1 MELAI
6 LCPLYPNQEKK
17 LEAWLETPLRIE
29 ELEEARKK
37 KSNLTTTEYISWLQ
51 YQVIL
56 NEKKTSYYIP
66 YFMRRLN
73 LEAVTVFGYFVNGSG
88 QQYIE
93 SFHKENQPYVRD
105 YLLEMILNKRK
116 LITRFPVDEPLVHSF
131 REMLD
136 VYDDFNEWTTNFSL
150 DEIREEYEQG
160 LKKEEQRELARYVN
174 ESKKN
179 LLLER
184 KERKIIRFKKEIERE
199 ERDDY
204 KLNYKNRYK
213 NARDLYYLFVKRAE
227 DNLDVL
233 VRYVLTLLDLP
244 KQTSFSYTLVKN
256 YLNGMLR
263 KFLMQYI
270 TYTEGKKYAF
280 EKTRYVEMSLYRL
293 LKEGAVVSYQP
304 KEYTVWIPHSLQDNL
319 EVLDLCDTYLF
330 HKKEPTL

>member
-6 LCPLYPNQEKK
+6 LCPNQE
-17 LEAWLETPLRIE
+17 EALDEWLETPLRIE

-37 KSNLTTTEYISWLQ
+37 KGNLTTTEYINWLQ

-56 NEKKTSYYIP
+56 SERKTSYYIP

-88 QQYIE
+88 QQYSE
-93 SFHKENQPYVRD
+93 SFHKKNQPYIRD

-116 LITRFPVDEPLVHSF
+116 LITRFPVDEPLVRSF
-131 REMLD
+131 DEMLD
-136 VYDDFNEWTTNFSL
+136 VYDDFNEWITDFSL
-150 DEIREEYEQG
+150 NEMKKEYEQG
-160 LKKEEQRELARYVN
+160 LEKEEQKELARYVN

-204 KLNYKNRYK
+204 KLNYKKRYK
-213 NARDLYYLFVKRAE
+213 NSRDLYYQFIERAE
-227 DNLDVL
+227 GNLDIL
-233 VRYVLTLLDLP
+233 VRYVLSLLNLP
-244 KQTSFSYTLVKN
+244 KHTSFSYTLVKN

-263 KFLMQYI
+263 KFLIQYV
-270 TYTEGKKYAF
+270 TYTEGKMYAF
-280 EKTRYVEMSLYRL
+280 EKARYIEMSLYRL
-293 LKEGAVVSYQP
+293 LKDGAVISYQP